1 MSFRPNY
8 SKKSDSEEKK
18 VRPFPF
24 RKHGFRKI
32 EVTEEEKAAMA
43 MTDVPDMENVDGII
57 RYDVADMLK
66 LREANTKM
74 PEMPNEDCVIG
85 YERLS
90 EMLKEQADL
99 IAEKEQVI
107 PAATE
112 FPTEVPVT
120 ARVDSRV
127 RGLRN
132 IMNQFTLDNPELITD
147 MLYNNIDGYIEES
160 EVLQSAIE
168 SIINRCCTEALY
180 CDAFVAVLRVV
191 VEKMT
196 EKQRRLFLTCLLTC
210 CQAKYE
216 EKEPEEEWSK
226 MEGEMAAEARVIYQN
241 ARCGFFHFLGDLFV
255 NEMIHEEIILSILIE
270 MSHGYPKQ
278 HDKIRY
284 VLALVRTIGSFMERE
299 TANKLTIDE
308 IFRTLHLWQEEGI
321 LPEEMIDEIR
331 SLRDLKDAKWVITVE
346 VDKNMEST
354 VTVDWEKSVAGR
366 RKNTK
371 KEIAEEEAEQIRQQN
386 ELTLFCKN
394 LWLDFVH
401 NFVVE
406 DVVEE
411 VEKSDEEQQETFLLC
426 SIKALST
433 CSDLE
438 QRRAAVLL
446 HQLMGREVI
455 SKEVLSHVV
464 ERILNDYAKM
474 RKNNKN
480 MVVVFR
486 NLYFL
491 LVTDG
496 ILSIATIIESWKAKD
511 HYDGVLAEL
520 VFDLLNTW
528 KNINKEAAVKSL
540 EDLKLTVEQVFV
552 GGCPI
557 MVADRLLMKHG
568 LVLKDGYIHFA
579 CYVCYQTWYFF
590 FR

>member
-1 MSFRPNY
+1 M
-8 SKKSDSEEKK
+8 
-18 VRPFPF
+18 
-24 RKHGFRKI
+24 
-32 EVTEEEKAAMA
+32 
-43 MTDVPDMENVDGII
+43 
-57 RYDVADMLK
+57 
-66 LREANTKM
+66 
-74 PEMPNEDCVIG
+74 
-85 YERLS
+85 
-90 EMLKEQADL
+90 
-99 IAEKEQVI
+99 
-107 PAATE
+107 
-112 FPTEVPVT
+112 
-120 ARVDSRV
+120 
-127 RGLRN
+127 
-132 IMNQFTLDNPELITD
+132 
-147 MLYNNIDGYIEES
+147 
-160 EVLQSAIE
+160 
-168 SIINRCCTEALY
+168 
-180 CDAFVAVLRVV
+180 
-191 VEKMT
+191 
-196 EKQRRLFLTCLLTC
+196 
-210 CQAKYE
+210 
-216 EKEPEEEWSK
+216 
-226 MEGEMAAEARVIYQN
+226 
-241 ARCGFFHFLGDLFV
+241 
-255 NEMIHEEIILSILIE
+255 
-270 MSHGYPKQ
+270 
-278 HDKIRY
+278 
-284 VLALVRTIGSFMERE
+284 
-299 TANKLTIDE
+299 
-308 IFRTLHLWQEEGI
+308 
-321 LPEEMIDEIR
+321 
-331 SLRDLKDAKWVITVE
+331 
-346 VDKNMEST
+346 
-354 VTVDWEKSVAGR
+354 
-366 RKNTK
+366 
-371 KEIAEEEAEQIRQQN
+371 
-386 ELTLFCKN
+386 TLFCKN

-411 VEKSDEEQQETFLLC
+411 VEKFDEEQQETFLLC